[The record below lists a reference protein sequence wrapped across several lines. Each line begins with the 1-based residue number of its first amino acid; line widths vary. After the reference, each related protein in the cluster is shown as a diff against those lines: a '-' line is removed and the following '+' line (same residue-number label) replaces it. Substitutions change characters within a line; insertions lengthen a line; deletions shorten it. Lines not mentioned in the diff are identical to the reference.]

1 MRFRRPVA
9 IAASIVVL
17 ALVVPFTLHLTLTPR
32 VAHRVA
38 PQDKL
43 AALPEAAQPR
53 HKVPANMPAGR
64 RRPVATP
71 AADVDR
77 QGGASVQSLSPT
89 ASTSAARKVAA

>member
-9 IAASIVVL
+9 IAASIIVL

-43 AALPEAAQPR
+43 AALPEAAQPLT
-53 HKVPANMPAGR
+53 HPANVPPAPS
-64 RRPVATP
+64 PVATP

-77 QGGASVQSLSPT
+77 KGGA
-89 ASTSAARKVAA
+89 TSSSSQTRRR